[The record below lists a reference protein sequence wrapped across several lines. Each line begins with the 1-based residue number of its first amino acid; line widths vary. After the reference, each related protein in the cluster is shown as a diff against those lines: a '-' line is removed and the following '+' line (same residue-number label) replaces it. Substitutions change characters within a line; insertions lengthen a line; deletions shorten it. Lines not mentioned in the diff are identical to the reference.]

1 MAEVSD
7 YSESTNRFDGLL
19 SKEKISGEKSCDNST
34 PSPKKHSSTEV
45 MDDYNLPL
53 FSNDKYR
60 YSAQN
65 YNRRTDEPASY
76 RKTIENHKTFS
87 KDLNLEAEEGQNDKP
102 SDKYS
107 KIGSLLDIMSDR
119 SSKDL
124 SQPYQ
129 TSEEL
134 SSGQLSE
141 EEKRLA
147 S

>member
-1 MAEVSD
+1 
-7 YSESTNRFDGLL
+7 
-19 SKEKISGEKSCDNST
+19 
-34 PSPKKHSSTEV
+34 

-60 YSAQN
+60 YSAQI

-87 KDLNLEAEEGQNDKP
+87 KDLNLETEDLGQNDKP

-124 SQPYQ
+124 SQPYK

-134 SSGQLSE
+134 SSGQLS
-141 EEKRLA
+141 
-147 S
+147 